1 MGKVQ
6 NNQNW
11 AFMIILNHFKQLWWE
26 KNEEKNGKIK
36 IGHSQSFLTILVV
49 KDKEKCEVT
58 KIGYSESF
66 RPIWW
71 EKMGKSVKW
80 PKLGTLNHFGPIW

>member
-11 AFMIILNHFKQLWWE
+11 EFMIISDHFKPLWWK

-36 IGHSQSFLTILVV
+36 TGHSQSFLTILVV
-49 KDKEKCEVT
+49 KDREKCVMT
-58 KIGYSESF
+58 KIGHSESF
-66 RPIWW
+66 WTTL
-71 EKMGKSVKW
+71 MGKQLEKV
-80 PKLGTLNHFGPIW
+80 LNDQN

>member
-11 AFMIILNHFKQLWWE
+11 AFMIISDHFKPLWWE

-36 IGHSQSFLTILVV
+36 IGHSQSFLTTLV
-49 KDKEKCEVT
+49 EKGRKMCEMT
-58 KIGYSESF
+58 KIGHSQSF
-66 RPIWW
+66 QTTLL
-71 EKMGKSVKW
+71 GKDGGKCEII
-80 PKLGTLNHFGPIW
+80 KLGHPE